1 MADMAASPW
10 IIFIPSGP
18 GYFGHRFRRAE
29 DLARAVAAPLD
40 LELALGK
47 ALGADQNL
55 PGNAYQVGGGEFCA
69 GALIGVVIED
79 VDALGLEFAI
89 KRFAGGVG
97 IAGALLQVQD
107 PGGEGGNRLRPL
119 DAGIVV

>member
-18 GYFGHRFRRAE
+18 GYLGHHFRRAE
-29 DLARAVAAPLD
+29 VLARAVAAPLD

-55 PGNAYQVGGGEFCA
+55 PGNADQVGGGEFCT

-79 VDALGLEFAI
+79 VDAFRLEFAI
-89 KRFAGGVG
+89 KRFAGGIDG
-97 IAGALLQVQD
+97 RITLLQ
-107 PGGEGGNRLRPL
+107 
-119 DAGIVV
+119 